1 MFQYQLFLN
10 IKRNFVI
17 MFCSVSMETK
27 QTILN
32 HF

>member
-1 MFQYQLFLN
+1 MLSISIFLN

-17 MFCSVSMETK
+17 MFYSVSTETK
-27 QTILN
+27 QIILS